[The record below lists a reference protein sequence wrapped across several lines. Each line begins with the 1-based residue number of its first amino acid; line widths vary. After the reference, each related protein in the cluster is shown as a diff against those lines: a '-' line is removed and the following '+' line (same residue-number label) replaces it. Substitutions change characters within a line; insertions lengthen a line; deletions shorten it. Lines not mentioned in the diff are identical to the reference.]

1 VHRPRLSVRLFVRLG
16 HSNTSFPFLF
26 SALARLELRASI
38 FRGNVW
44 AFGKIEPLGKKFF
57 WALPQTFSKKCGL
70 AGSVLEEMM
79 MKKKK
84 NKNGNLSS
92 RRFF

>member
-44 AFGKIEPLGKKFF
+44 AFGKIEPLGKIFLGTPANFF
-57 WALPQTFSKKCGL
+57 EKMWLGRICFRGD
-70 AGSVLEEMM
+70 GDEEEE
-79 MKKKK
+79 K
-84 NKNGNLSS
+84 
-92 RRFF
+92 